1 MTPAEMVRETP
12 YIKPNDDVPNVGTS
26 QQFEAVI
33 QPLNNPQDVGEKTGI
48 KGGFAIPMLVE
59 KKDPRVPDFDEVKST
74 VAQTV
79 KQQRAKDQL
88 EQTAKNIAA
97 AANGAGDLKA
107 AAANTGV
114 DVETEEGYKLGAT
127 LGKAGTSPA
136 LDEAILGLKSG
147 EVTKTPIKVGDS
159 WVVAGVTNRKEAD
172 LAEFASQ
179 RDQLSQS
186 LLSERQNQVF
196 EDYIGAVQAK
206 MKRDGKIKIYP
217 DVMAQLE
224 EDEPEVVPQRPRFPT
239 P

>member
-1 MTPAEMVRETP
+1 
-12 YIKPNDDVPNVGTS
+12 
-26 QQFEAVI
+26 
-33 QPLNNPQDVGEKTGI
+33 
-48 KGGFAIPMLVE
+48 
-59 KKDPRVPDFDEVKST
+59 VKST

-114 DVETEEGYKLGAT
+114 DVESEEGYKLGAT

-147 EVTKTPIKVGDS
+147 EVTKTPIKIGDS

-217 DVMAQLE
+217 DGLAQLE

-239 P
+239 Q